1 MVESRIAPRFRTA
14 KPARIEFG
22 KHSIPCIVRDLS
34 LSGAAVELSDKSIVV
49 PPNKFTLVI
58 PVDKLRF
65 PARLVWRRDC
75 RAGITFD

>member
-22 KHSIPCIVRDLS
+22 GHKIPCVVRDLS
-34 LSGAAVELSDKSIVV
+34 LTGAAIELSDKNVVV
-49 PPNKFTLVI
+49 PPNKFTLFVI
-58 PVDKLRF
+58 MDKLKL

-75 RAGITFD
+75 RAGIAFD